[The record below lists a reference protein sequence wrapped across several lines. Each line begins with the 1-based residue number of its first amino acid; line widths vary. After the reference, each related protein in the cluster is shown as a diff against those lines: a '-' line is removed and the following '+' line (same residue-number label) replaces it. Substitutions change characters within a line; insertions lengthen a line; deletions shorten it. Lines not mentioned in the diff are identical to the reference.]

1 MHTQRNRWLAGLS
14 KEEFV
19 GLDPWQFIAH
29 NESKAQWIAEVR
41 QKLTVKRPDQE
52 ILSALYVGLYDT
64 VSRAL
69 ARHKDIAPERRAF
82 VVIGSALAYVRQEG
96 LPALYNELIGSDFV
110 VSSECVEALRSH
122 RLEDTYSSNTRDYIE
137 SLPSQ
142 PQFLADEQPVGDT
155 QIQERHILCE
165 LARIHLT
172 QRELEVMRLMVIDTL
187 CAEDIAEA
195 LGVTKRQVWKVQ
207 QRIRMKLLELAAM
220 AGVNASLITEFSR
233 TLKSCSSSSQSAPT

>member
-14 KEEFV
+14 KEEFE
-19 GLDPWQFIAH
+19 GLNPWQFIAH
-29 NESKAQWIAEVR
+29 EESKTQWIAEVR
-41 QKLTVKRPDQE
+41 QKLTIKRPDQE

-96 LPALYNELIGSDFV
+96 IPALYNELIGSDFI
-110 VSSECVEALRSH
+110 VSSDYIDAMRSH
-122 RLEDTYSSNTRDYIE
+122 GLEHEYASINRDYIE

-187 CAEDIAEA
+187 SADDIAEA
-195 LGVTKRQVWKVQ
+195 LAVTKRQVWKVQ
-207 QRIRMKLLELAAM
+207 QRIRVKLLDLANM
-220 AGVNASLITEFSR
+220 AGVATPLITEFSR
-233 TLKSCSSSSQSAPT
+233 TLKSCSSQSAPT

>member
-14 KEEFV
+14 KEEFES
-19 GLDPWQFIAH
+19 LNPWQFIAH
-29 NESKAQWIAEVR
+29 EESKTQWIAEVR
-41 QKLTVKRPDQE
+41 QKLTIKRPDQE

-96 LPALYNELIGSDFV
+96 IPALYNELIGSNFI
-110 VSSECVEALRSH
+110 VSTDYIDAMRSH
-122 RLEDTYSSNTRDYIE
+122 GLEHEYASINRDYIE

-155 QIQERHILCE
+155 QIQERHIPVSYT
-165 LARIHLT
+165 HL
-172 QRELEVMRLMVIDTL
+172 
-187 CAEDIAEA
+187 
-195 LGVTKRQVWKVQ
+195 
-207 QRIRMKLLELAAM
+207 
-220 AGVNASLITEFSR
+220 
-233 TLKSCSSSSQSAPT
+233 

>member
-29 NESKAQWIAEVR
+29 TESKAQWIAEVR

-82 VVIGSALAYVRQEG
+82 VIIGSALAYVRQEG
-96 LPALYNELIGSDFV
+96 LPALYNELIGSDFI
-110 VSSECVEALRSH
+110 VSSDCIDAMRSH
-122 RLEDTYSSNTRDYIE
+122 GLEHEYASINRDYIE

-187 CAEDIAEA
+187 GADDIAEA
-195 LGVTKRQVWKVQ
+195 LAVTKRQVWKVQ
-207 QRIRMKLLELAAM
+207 QRIRAKLLDLATM
-220 AGVNASLITEFSR
+220 AGVATPLITEYSR
-233 TLKSCSSSSQSAPT
+233 TLKSCSSNQSAPI

>member
-14 KEEFV
+14 KEEFE
-19 GLDPWQFIAH
+19 GLNPWQFIAH
-29 NESKAQWIAEVR
+29 EESKTQWIAEVR
-41 QKLTVKRPDQE
+41 QKLTIKRPDQE

-96 LPALYNELIGSDFV
+96 IPALYNELIGSDFI
-110 VSSECVEALRSH
+110 VSSDYIDAMRSH
-122 RLEDTYSSNTRDYIE
+122 GLEHEYASINRDYIE

-187 CAEDIAEA
+187 GADDIAEA
-195 LGVTKRQVWKVQ
+195 LAVTKRQVWKVQ
-207 QRIRMKLLELAAM
+207 QRIRVKLLDLATM
-220 AGVNASLITEFSR
+220 AGVATPLITEFSR
-233 TLKSCSSSSQSAPT
+233 TLKSCSSNQSAPT